1 MRTKRNTRNLSAARQ
16 LSLRGMGLLEQ
27 EKHEDAATLF
37 SEALEHSSA
46 DERAHWG
53 LAEVQ
58 WENGNR
64 EEALRHMAQA
74 VELSGPDGQQDPDLM
89 VRLGELYRDAGDMG
103 SARVYADLALRIDRQ
118 HALAWSLK
126 GAVLQAQNQALEA
139 MDCFQRSLIHDPANS
154 DARVA
159 VAKLYRQLGQ
169 PQRALATIDFLS
181 DGHTAEEVP
190 AQAWMLK
197 GLALADLGEESEA
210 KICLRNASRCADVD
224 DHPLLLELA
233 SEYHR
238 FGDSAEARVL
248 LGMVMQ
254 TDPQNRDALDL
265 QTALSQAFSGERP
278 RLNSFPAGSVSP
290 VN

>member
-1 MRTKRNTRNLSAARQ
+1 M
-16 LSLRGMGLLEQ
+16 LEQ
-27 EKHEDAATLF
+27 KKHEDAAALF
-37 SEALEHSSA
+37 SEALQHSPA

-53 LAEVQ
+53 LAEVH
-58 WENGNR
+58 WENGNH
-64 EEALRHMAQA
+64 EDALLHMAQA
-74 VELSGPDGQQDPDLM
+74 VELSGQDGQQDPDLM
-89 VRLGELYRDAGDMG
+89 VRLGELYREAGNMQ
-103 SARVYADLALRIDRQ
+103 SAQEYADAALSIDRQ

-126 GAVLQAQNQALEA
+126 GAVLKAKDQPNEA
-139 MDCFQRSLIHDPANS
+139 MDCFQRSLIHNPTNS
-154 DARVA
+154 NARVA
-159 VAKLYRQLGQ
+159 VAKLYRELGQ

-197 GLALADLGEESEA
+197 GLALADLGEAAEA
-210 KICLRNASRCADVD
+210 KLCLRNASRCADVD

-233 SEYHR
+233 SEYHN

-254 TDPQNRDALDL
+254 NDPNNPTALAL
-265 QTALSQAFSGERP
+265 QTTLSQAFSGDRP

-290 VN
+290 AN